1 MTITGVAMADRAP
14 EKADFHVWTPG
25 GVLLTASGS
34 RILAWVDGRWDV
46 AADLAADGVRG
57 ISRLAI
63 NARGD
68 RLAFVAEDRLAP

>member
-1 MTITGVAMADRAP
+1 MTRQAKPIARAP
-14 EKADFHVWTPG
+14 DKADYHIWTRD

-34 RILAWVDGRWDV
+34 RILAWVNGQWDV

-63 NARGD
+63 NPKGD
-68 RLAFVAEDRLAP
+68 RLVFVAEDRAAR